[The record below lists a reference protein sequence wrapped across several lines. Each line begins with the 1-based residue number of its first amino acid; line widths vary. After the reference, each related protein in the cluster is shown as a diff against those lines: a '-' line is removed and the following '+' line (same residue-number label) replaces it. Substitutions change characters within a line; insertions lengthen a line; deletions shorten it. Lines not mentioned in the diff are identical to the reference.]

1 MPRKIKVLDVIPE
14 DNQIV
19 PVDVDVQD
27 VTEPDQVTETKIKSE
42 EKVEEEVKQE
52 PPEETVKEEAQET
65 VKEAV
70 EEETKHVRKQE
81 LHQCPKCQKWLTKKT
96 LTYFHEC
103 TKNDTPKAKRR
114 PKKIVVENIKEEEEK
129 PKEEEDSMSQTPP
142 QPKLVRQTNKVNY
155 KPPVQLSYEDMRR
168 QRIQQRIEQRTVKIQ
183 NLFATAI

>member
-19 PVDVDVQD
+19 PVNADTET
-27 VTEPDQVTETKIKSE
+27 VTEPEQITETEIKSDP
-42 EKVEEEVKQE
+42 KVEEEVK
-52 PPEETVKEEAQET
+52 EETVKEEA
-65 VKEAV
+65 KEAV
-70 EEETKHVRKQE
+70 GEETKHVRKQE
-81 LHQCPKCQKWLTKKT
+81 LHQCPKCKKWLTKKT
-96 LTYFHEC
+96 LNYFHEC

-129 PKEEEDSMSQTPP
+129 PKEEEDSMSQAPP

-168 QRIQQRIEQRTVKIQ
+168 QRIQQRMEQRTVKIQ